1 MNIGSKVICVSDG
14 DSRKLS
20 YGSTYTIDETRHDIS
35 GELELHFQEL
45 SGRNWYRADRF
56 QMVNLNNNNQL
67 GGDTMNPTIRT
78 VFAADS
84 LELAEKVNQHFG
96 NEIANTFTGELILRA
111 NKDAYVKEI
120 ARREDEQAQAAHKA
134 LGGDVAT
141 AIAAM
146 AGKVSN
152 S

>member
-1 MNIGSKVICVSDG
+1 MDIDSTVICINDEG
-14 DSRKLS
+14 SRKLER
-20 YGSTYTIDETRHDIS
+20 GKHYTIDDTRADIGGS
-35 GELELHFQEL
+35 LELHFEEL
-45 SGRNWYRADRF
+45 SGQNWYKASRF
-56 QMVNLNNNNQL
+56 NTINSINNQS
-67 GGDTMNPTIRT
+67 GGDTMNPTIRP
-78 VFAADS
+78 VFAQHN

-120 ARREDEQAQAAHKA
+120 ARREEAQAQAAHKA

>member
-1 MNIGSKVICVSDG
+1 
-14 DSRKLS
+14 
-20 YGSTYTIDETRHDIS
+20 
-35 GELELHFQEL
+35 
-45 SGRNWYRADRF
+45 
-56 QMVNLNNNNQL
+56 
-67 GGDTMNPTIRT
+67 MNPTIRT